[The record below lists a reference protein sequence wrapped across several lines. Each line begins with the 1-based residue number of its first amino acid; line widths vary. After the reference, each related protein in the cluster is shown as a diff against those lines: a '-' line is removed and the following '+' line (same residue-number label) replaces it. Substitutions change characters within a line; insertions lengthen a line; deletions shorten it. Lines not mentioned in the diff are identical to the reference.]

1 MKMIKLAPNNRFNV
15 SSRQEEIDMITKSY
29 VPMNTQRSTAWSMY
43 VTAWCMYVILYK
55 PFALM
60 KTLL

>member
-1 MKMIKLAPNNRFNV
+1 MKMKKLAPNNRFNV

-43 VTAWCMYVILYK
+43 VILYK